1 MFLSLGL
8 VLILGFGFG
17 VLFEKMKLPK
27 IIGFIVIGI
36 MLGSSFLGIIDESLL
51 NVSATLR
58 QIALV
63 IILTRSGLSLDIKTL
78 KEIGRPAILM
88 CFVPATF
95 EIVGI
100 AIFGPILLN
109 ISLVEALLIGSI
121 LAAVSPAIVVPRMI
135 KLKKENYGNDIPS
148 LILAGAS
155 ADDIYVVV
163 IFYAILGL
171 LQNHSISIKN
181 FLDIPISIVLGVI
194 FGLCMGFLV
203 TKIFEILKLKT
214 VQKVLIVF
222 GTSLLMLGVETLVK
236 PFVSISALLGIIALG
251 MVIYRINREDVQKI
265 EESYQSLWL
274 VFEILLFVLV
284 GISVDLK
291 YAITQGMLPI
301 LLIVIG
307 LIFRVIGVYVALI
320 KTGLT
325 KEEKLFVAISYLPK
339 ATVQASIG
347 GIALSLGLGIGPLA
361 LTMAVL
367 SILISAP
374 LGAILMDK
382 TYKHLLKE
390 KGSFS
395 EWANVLRIYRNRYVL
410 QACLFLLIL

>member
-163 IFYAILGL
+163 VFYAILGL

-251 MVIYRINREDVQKI
+251 MVIYRINREDAKKI
-265 EESYQSLWL
+265 EESFQSLWL

-390 KGSFS
+390 KG
-395 EWANVLRIYRNRYVL
+395 AVTK
-410 QACLFLLIL
+410 

>member
-163 IFYAILGL
+163 VFYAILGL

-251 MVIYRINREDVQKI
+251 MVIYRINREGVKKI

-374 LGAILMDK
+374 LGAILMDN

-390 KGSFS
+390 KGSFN
-395 EWANVLRIYRNRYVL
+395 EWANDIRIYRNRYVL

>member
-100 AIFGPILLN
+100 AIFGPMLLN

-222 GTSLLMLGVETLVK
+222 GTTLLMLGVETLVK

-251 MVIYRINREDVQKI
+251 MVIYRINREGVKKI

-291 YAITQGMLPI
+291 YAITQGMLPV

-374 LGAILMDK
+374 LGAILMDN

-390 KGSFS
+390 KGSFN
-395 EWANVLRIYRNRYVL
+395 E
-410 QACLFLLIL
+410 

>member
-395 EWANVLRIYRNRYVL
+395 E
-410 QACLFLLIL
+410 

>member
-163 IFYAILGL
+163 VFYAILGL

-251 MVIYRINREDVQKI
+251 MVIYRINREGVKKI

-374 LGAILMDK
+374 LGAILMDN

-390 KGSFS
+390 KGSFN
-395 EWANVLRIYRNRYVL
+395 E
-410 QACLFLLIL
+410 

>member
-78 KEIGRPAILM
+78 MEIGRPAILM

-163 IFYAILGL
+163 VFYAILGL

-251 MVIYRINREDVQKI
+251 MVIYRINREDAKKI
-265 EESYQSLWL
+265 EESFQSLWL

-390 KGSFS
+390 KG
-395 EWANVLRIYRNRYVL
+395 AVTK
-410 QACLFLLIL
+410 

>member
-251 MVIYRINREDVQKI
+251 MVIYRINREDVKKI

-390 KGSFS
+390 KGSFN
-395 EWANVLRIYRNRYVL
+395 E
-410 QACLFLLIL
+410 

>member
-1 MFLSLGL
+1 
-8 VLILGFGFG
+8 
-17 VLFEKMKLPK
+17 
-27 IIGFIVIGI
+27 
-36 MLGSSFLGIIDESLL
+36 
-51 NVSATLR
+51 
-58 QIALV
+58 
-63 IILTRSGLSLDIKTL
+63 
-78 KEIGRPAILM
+78 
-88 CFVPATF
+88 
-95 EIVGI
+95 
-100 AIFGPILLN
+100 
-109 ISLVEALLIGSI
+109 
-121 LAAVSPAIVVPRMI
+121 
-135 KLKKENYGNDIPS
+135 
-148 LILAGAS
+148 
-155 ADDIYVVV
+155 
-163 IFYAILGL
+163 
-171 LQNHSISIKN
+171 
-181 FLDIPISIVLGVI
+181 
-194 FGLCMGFLV
+194 MGFLV

-251 MVIYRINREDVQKI
+251 MVIYRINREDVKKI

-320 KTGLT
+320 KTGRT

-395 EWANVLRIYRNRYVL
+395 E
-410 QACLFLLIL
+410 

>member
-51 NVSATLR
+51 NVSAALR

-95 EIVGI
+95 EIVGL

-395 EWANVLRIYRNRYVL
+395 E
-410 QACLFLLIL
+410 